1 MKKKYTRVIRAKP
14 KSKVSRTAARKAAQ
28 ISTKINIYKVG
39 TKAYYR
45 DALNLISSFTV
56 DYDGFTT
63 VKGLKSLIDDIKEL
77 ANKALEHKELY
88 LSLK

>member
-1 MKKKYTRVIRAKP
+1 M
-14 KSKVSRTAARKAAQ
+14 
-28 ISTKINIYKVG
+28 NIYKTG

-45 DALNLISSFTV
+45 DALAIISSFTV

-88 LSLK
+88 LELK